1 MDTQEI
7 LSIYETVADIT
18 DQMLAAART
27 GDWEQLAALE
37 SRCSSQVEILKQND
51 GPRQPLSPT
60 AREQKTRIIKKILE
74 DDRQIRDITE
84 PWMAQLSAMMNSVG
98 TERKLY
104 KAYGAGQTG

>member
-1 MDTQEI
+1 MDNHEI
-7 LSIYETVADIT
+7 LALYETVADIT

-27 GDWEQLAALE
+27 GDWEQLATLE

-51 GPRQPLSPT
+51 QPRQPLTPV

-84 PWMAQLSAMMNSVG
+84 PWMAQLSAMMNSAG
-98 TERKLY
+98 TERKLS
-104 KAYGAGQTG
+104 KAYGANQSG